1 VVEGIHREVGEP
13 PAARPDF
20 RGFNELPEVAVP
32 DAPVV
37 APASVTGGAYST
49 AALIVAALLA
59 DGTREQDAGSPLH
72 GGAVGRRAR
81 HAEVR
86 GRAAAGGGFA

>member
-1 VVEGIHREVGEP
+1 MVEGIHREVGEP

-59 DGTREQDAGSPLH
+59 DGNEQDAGSPLH